1 MSLSNDKNRLQT
13 AFLLSKQD
21 FPGKFLC
28 AHYFKSFALFIALLM
43 VVCVSGCGDFFAKKP
58 TELHSKRIREQLRE
72 VKPVPDAN
80 VYIHPRY
87 SDPPKVVKQIV
98 GGAEEWKL
106 FYFCKHNTSVQLA
119 EVVNDQFASKLF
131 DKKGKETKIADY
143 KVSSLPLTN
152 QIIVRCPT
160 QDDIQAVVELLEM
173 VDVKPIQIRIDCLIS
188 EVYADKTMDWETT
201 LEVFN
206 LFGINLTAGGSA
218 KPYGQDVLSLIDEGG
233 ILPAFPGA
241 SLREVARSKMGLKI
255 GYMDDNF
262 LAVVDLLESKGYLKI
277 LMNPSLEVVNGQKA
291 RIESSEHVPLE
302 RVFLRDR
309 NDNIETRT
317 EYVDVIDALEVI
329 PHVFAD
335 GYIGLET
342 TVLIGSKNIP
352 DGVKQIRIVSKR
364 EIYNKENRIRQG
376 QSLVIG
382 GIRKSEESAVV
393 RGVPFLKDLPIIGAL
408 FSSKDYEERA
418 VETIFILTPTIS
430 TGGIRN
436 QEMVE
441 KITERHAPPDPSG
454 KPYIKVEKPLG
465 NGADTKQANP
475 PIQET
480 PKTAPMP
487 TETASVDTSVA
498 TQTETENVQSLLD
511 RLSRSLEEARAA
523 EKQNNKSDQNP
534 PVVAGLPKT
543 NSN

>member
-13 AFLLSKQD
+13 AFLLSERGL
-21 FPGKFLC
+21 PGKFPC
-28 AHYFKSFALFIALLM
+28 ARYFKSFALLIALIAVL
-43 VVCVSGCGDFFAKKP
+43 CVSGCGDFFAKKP
-58 TELHSKRIREQLRE
+58 TELQSLRIREQLRQ

-87 SDPPKVVKQIV
+87 SEPPKIVKQMV
-98 GGAEEWKL
+98 GGSEEWKL
-106 FYFCKHNTSVQLA
+106 FYFCKHHTSVKLA
-119 EVVNDQFASKLF
+119 EIVNEQFASKLF

-160 QDDIQAVVELLEM
+160 HDDIQAVVELLELI
-173 VDVKPIQIRIDCLIS
+173 DVKPIQIRIDCLIS

-218 KPYGQDVLSLIDEGG
+218 RPYGDDVLSLIDEGG

-241 SLREVARSKMGLKI
+241 SLREVIRSKMGLKI

-262 LAVVDLLESKGYLKI
+262 LAVIDLLESKGYLKI
-277 LMNPSLEVVNGQKA
+277 LMNPTLEVVNGQMA

-317 EYVDVIDALEVI
+317 EYVDVIDSLEVT

-342 TVLIGSKNIP
+342 TILIGSKNIP

-393 RGVPFLKDLPIIGAL
+393 RGVPFLKDLPIIGPL

-430 TGGIRN
+430 DGGIPNR
-436 QEMVE
+436 EMVE
-441 KITERHAPPDPSG
+441 KITERHARPNPSDELNKKVK
-454 KPYIKVEKPLG
+454 KPINKG
-465 NGADTKQANP
+465 TDAKQANP
-475 PIQET
+475 PVQKT
-480 PKTAPMP
+480 PQTAPIP
-487 TETASVDTSVA
+487 IETASVDTSVA
-498 TQTETENVQSLLD
+498 TQKESENVQSLLD
-511 RLSRSLEEARAA
+511 RLSRSLQEARAQ
-523 EKQNNKSDQNP
+523 QNNTDQNP
-534 PVVAGLPKT
+534 PVIAELPKPD
-543 NSN
+543 SN